1 MKEINEVSDDDSFL
15 IKESK
20 GSTTNTF
27 ILKSYTQ
34 KIGRRQ
40 LEPSNTVKVTAE
52 ERDALK

>member
-20 GSTTNTF
+20 GSTANKL

-40 LEPSNTVKVTAE
+40 LEPSNTAKVTAE

>member
-20 GSTTNTF
+20 GSTTNKL

-34 KIGRRQ
+34 KIARR
-40 LEPSNTVKVTAE
+40 
-52 ERDALK
+52 

>member
-20 GSTTNTF
+20 GSTTNKF